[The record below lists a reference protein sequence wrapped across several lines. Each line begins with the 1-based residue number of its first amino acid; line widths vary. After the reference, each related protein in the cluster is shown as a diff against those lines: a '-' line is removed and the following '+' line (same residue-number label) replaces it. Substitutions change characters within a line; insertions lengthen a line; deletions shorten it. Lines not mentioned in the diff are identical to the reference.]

1 MPTSKIPKIIKDL
14 YDQGASRL
22 DDIDIFDEAAPKIKA
37 YHGSPHDFDRFSTE
51 HIGSGEGAQSFGHG
65 LYFTET
71 KDVAKQ
77 YRDSITSSG
86 AIYEKDGVGHAPN
99 SVFNDISS
107 AIAEHTD
114 VRFLGSVN
122 KNNAAHEIM
131 QGMSQGDDVGHYRRF
146 LENNSDVDMP
156 DDYKKALIT
165 GLKKAEEYRVI
176 RPKGRL
182 YEAEIDA
189 SPDELLSWDEPLS
202 EQSKKV
208 QDGILKLDLKD
219 LDGKKYTI
227 EELDAL
233 GHRGQT
239 LYDKLSLGD
248 DARASL
254 RLRDVGIKG
263 IQYADAFTRHKP
275 KDIQSSNYVIF
286 DDKLIDIAKKYG
298 IPITTASAVAAGT
311 MTPQEAQASSPKIIT
326 GIRSLSEQFSPRDPR
341 FDPGERV
348 REQDMLNRLT
358 ADILPNPRTQPSPT
372 ISLSELE
379 GEDFITSMADRTRA
393 GSMVQ
398 SINDIPLIRPIYM
411 PGGQG
416 YMFNN
421 PNIMWAAA
429 KEPAK
434 DILKMAREF
443 KKHGR
448 DPVFIPWRM
457 APSGGDFS
465 TTTGELMLGYASSN
479 MTKSAKRSLNA
490 AIKKFRTTGTVKDGK
505 PIGRGLKIK
514 DWPGIDDPDAV
525 KVWRNTPDTVRKEL
539 MNMMDVNFRKRG
551 GLSLGAARLINA
563 DPTQLIA
570 RDAGIQNVGRIYTD
584 RDILPSDH
592 PSYSFDIQ
600 GEGIG
605 TLRQADEAT
614 IFDLLP
620 EGRFGAAQKPVKD
633 PANPTQQEIR
643 AITMKAYG
651 GTITEDILR
660 RMADR
665 GVNVNAISGLTGGA
679 LMFTLIS
686 GGLVT
691 PSEVQ
696 AGALKEFASFMD
708 DFDGKGEKGLK
719 SLGIGPS
726 TKEIVEEFA
735 KSGPLQ
741 RIYGPTKTPFSE
753 LTGIDQA
760 KVGQQIKN
768 IIGELPPQVQLMVP
782 GEAIGDLMVK
792 GAYGDDIDMFD
803 RGFAGLDM
811 VGLGAEGVGAKR
823 AFKAMDKKVS
833 ELDMDKKINDW
844 LEEINI
850 FTD

>member
-51 HIGSGEGAQSFGHG
+51 HIGSGEGAQAYGRG

-71 KDVAKQ
+71 KDVAKG

-86 AIYEKDGVGHAPN
+86 AIYEKDGVGHAPK

-114 VRFLGSVN
+114 VRFLGSVT

-131 QGMSQGDDVGHYRRF
+131 QGMSQGDDIGHYRRW

-176 RPKGRL
+176 RPKGHL

-208 QDGILKLDLKD
+208 QDGILKLGLKD

-239 LYDKLSLGD
+239 LYDKLSTGD

-275 KDIQSSNYVIF
+275 KAKQSSNYVVF

-298 IPITTASAVAAGT
+298 IPLTTASAVAAGT
-311 MTPQEAQASSPKIIT
+311 MTPQEAQASSPKIIK
-326 GIRSLSEQFSPRDPR
+326 GIRSLSEQFDPR
-341 FDPGERV
+341 FDHRV
-348 REQDMLNRLT
+348 KEQDMLHNLT
-358 ADILPNPRTQPSPT
+358 ADILPSNRTRPSPT

-379 GEDFITSMADRTRA
+379 GEDFITSMADRTRS
-393 GSMVQ
+393 GGMVQ
-398 SINDIPLIRPIYM
+398 SINDIPLVRAIDL

-416 YMFNN
+416 YMFND
-421 PNIMWAAA
+421 PDAVWASGVQPT
-429 KEPAK
+429 KE
-434 DILKMAREF
+434 ILEMARRF
-443 KKHGR
+443 KSSSGR
-448 DPVFIPWRM
+448 DPIFIPWRM

-479 MTKSAKRSLNA
+479 MTKGAKRSLNA
-490 AIKKFRTTGTVKDGK
+490 AIKKFRTKGTVKNKK

-525 KVWRNTPDTVRKEL
+525 EVWRNTPDTVRKEL
-539 MNMMDVNFRKRG
+539 MNMMDVNFRHRG

-570 RDAGIQNVGRIYTD
+570 RDAGIQNVGRIYAD
-584 RDILPSDH
+584 KDIILSDH
-592 PSYSFDIQ
+592 PSYPFKVQ
-600 GEGIG
+600 GSGVG

-620 EGRFGAAQKPVKD
+620 EARFGKGQKPVKD
-633 PANPTQQEIR
+633 PANPTQREIR
-643 AITMKAYG
+643 ALQMKAYG

-665 GVNVNAISGLTGGA
+665 GVNVNAIAGLTGPA

-691 PSEVQ
+691 SSEVQ

-708 DFDGKGEKGLK
+708 DFDGKSEKGLK

-760 KVGQQIKN
+760 KMGQQIKN

-792 GAYGDDIDMFD
+792 GAYGDDIDMVD
-803 RGFAGLDM
+803 RGFAGLDI
-811 VGLGAEGVGAKR
+811 VGLGAEGVGAKS
-823 AFKAMDKKVS
+823 AFKAMDKKAA
-833 ELDMDKKINDW
+833 ELTKDKKINDW